1 MNHRQ
6 YREWKKQ
13 QLIQQIQQQ
22 RLDLAAN
29 KTLWLEKTECLDQG
43 WQTLFSLRK
52 YVAIASSI
60 VALYGIR
67 HPGKF
72 IRWSRRAIGIFGTI
86 RLIRKVFPSK

>member
-1 MNHRQ
+1 MNRRQ

-22 RLDLAAN
+22 RQDLAAN
-29 KTLWLEKTECLDQG
+29 KALWLDKTEYLDQG
-43 WQTLFSLRK
+43 WQTLASLRK
-52 YVAIASSI
+52 YVAIASSM

-72 IRWSRRAIGIFGTI
+72 IRWSRRALGVWSTV
-86 RLIRKVFPSK
+86 RLLRKAFPAK